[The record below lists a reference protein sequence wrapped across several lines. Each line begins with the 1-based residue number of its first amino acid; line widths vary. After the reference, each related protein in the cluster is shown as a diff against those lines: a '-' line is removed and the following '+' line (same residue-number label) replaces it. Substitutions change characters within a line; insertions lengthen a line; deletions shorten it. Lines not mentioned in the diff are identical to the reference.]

1 MTGAG
6 VRERALSELL
16 FRSHFLSLSIM
27 PRGKA
32 RNSDQIYP
40 NTELALVSADLPS
53 VLPLWGPIL
62 TLAALLHSPAGPR
75 VPSVQHLFSPIDL
88 PLQGVLET
96 QVKCY
101 CVNVCPAVCFLLET
115 LRAVKR
121 FF

>member
-1 MTGAG
+1 MTSLG

-32 RNSDQIYP
+32 RNSDQVYP
-40 NTELALVSADLPS
+40 NTGLALVSADLPS
-53 VLPLWGPIL
+53 VLPLWGPVL
-62 TLAALLHSPAGPR
+62 DLGCTVLLAPGVL
-75 VPSVQHLFSPIDL
+75 SVQHSFSPVDL

-96 QVKCY
+96 EVKCY